1 MGFWIV
7 RACTESYTI
16 FTKSWNN
23 RARYFPLNGSLN
35 KSRPT
40 PQCFEPWKIMD
51 VMLKNV
57 GKSNWPQ
64 RSKKAF
70 YCIHPTT
77 IIPKC
82 PPATIAF
89 NTPGSPPPNLKPQ
102 KTLTVVKR
110 KLRFIRQTWDK
121 ITLANSCMWLCSKI
135 WFTVLYIMS
144 QTALHEQNALQSILG
159 YIQESGIVMEQEGT
173 NQFCITGRK

>member
-7 RACTESYTI
+7 RACTGFYII

-23 RARYFPLNGSLN
+23 RARYFPLNGILN
-35 KSRPT
+35 KSKPT
-40 PQCFEPWKIMD
+40 AQCFEPWKIMD

-64 RSKKAF
+64 RGKKAF
-70 YCIHPTT
+70 YCIHPTA

-89 NTPGSPPPNLKPQ
+89 NTPGSPPPNLKKHGKYWQ
-102 KTLTVVKR
+102 LQNENSG
-110 KLRFIRQTWDK
+110 LLDK
-121 ITLANSCMWLCSKI
+121 PGIKIKLANNCKWLCSKI
-135 WFTVLYIMS
+135 WSTVLCIMS
-144 QTALHEQNALQSILG
+144 QTTLHVQNALQCILG
-159 YIQESGIVMEQEGT
+159 YIQEGGIVME
-173 NQFCITGRK
+173 